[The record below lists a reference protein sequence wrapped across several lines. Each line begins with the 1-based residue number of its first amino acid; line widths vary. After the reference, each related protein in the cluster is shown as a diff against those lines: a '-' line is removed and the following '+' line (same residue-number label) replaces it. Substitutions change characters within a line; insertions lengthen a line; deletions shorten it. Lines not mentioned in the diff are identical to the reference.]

1 VEAEISDPL
10 SQHPKSGAA
19 ISNPA
24 AHGGLVTE
32 ERFSELPLQIL
43 LLFPDY
49 QIMDMA

>member
-1 VEAEISDPL
+1 MQLGL
-10 SQHPKSGAA
+10 SMSA

-49 QIMDMA
+49 QIADSHDYDREQQ